1 MKLGDLKKYKKVLIL
16 GYGVEG
22 KAVEAFLKKYC
33 PEVVIGIADK
43 KDGDDYLN
51 KQKDY
56 DLAIKSPGIHP
67 KLVTIPYTTGTNIFF
82 HNFAGKVIG
91 VTGTKGKSTTS
102 TLIYEMLKKAGKNVQ
117 LGGNIGR
124 PALEVLDMFLDQEE
138 LEKNGAQWAVLEL
151 SSFQLQDITASPH
164 IAVVLMIG
172 EEHLDYH
179 ADVVEYVEAK
189 RNILRFQIADDFA
202 IINRDYPASNESD
215 VLTDGQVFYVS
226 RERETVDGCYAFGQ
240 SIWINRRGNIEEIIK
255 VQDIRLLGKH
265 NRENACA
272 ATMAAK
278 LAGVAKDDIAAVLK
292 AFSGLPHRLE
302 YVGEKYGIRFYNDSL
317 STIPDAAIE
326 GIDAFDDQ
334 VETLIAGGYDRGLNY
349 AQFGEFLVKS
359 SVRTLILFPPS
370 GERIWEAV
378 IKAGG
383 KETIKRLD
391 VTTMSQAVLF
401 ASEETSAGKICLLSP
416 GAASFGTFKDYKDRG
431 EQFKAQVLALGV
443 A

>member
-1 MKLGDLKKYKKVLIL
+1 MKIEELKKHKKILIL

-33 PEVVIGIADK
+33 PNVEIGIADK
-43 KDGDDYLN
+43 KDGEDYLA
-51 KQKDY
+51 KQKEY

-67 KLVTIPYTTGTNIFF
+67 KFVTIPYTTGTNIFL
-82 HNFAGKVIG
+82 HNFVGKIIG

-102 TLIYEMLKKAGKNVQ
+102 TLIYEMLKKAGKNAY
-117 LGGNIGR
+117 LGGNIGK
-124 PALEVLDMFLDQEE
+124 PALEVLDMFFDQ
-138 LEKNGAQWAVLEL
+138 KKTAISGDSWAVLEL
-151 SSFQLQDITASPH
+151 SSFQLQDITKSPH

-172 EEHLDYH
+172 AEHLDYH
-179 ADVVEYVEAK
+179 ADVAEYVDAK
-189 RNILRFQIADDFA
+189 RNILRYQTSDDFA
-202 IINRDYPASNESD
+202 VINRDYPASNESD
-215 VLTDGQVFYVS
+215 VLTDGHVFYVS
-226 RERETVDGCYAFGQ
+226 RERETVNGCYAFGQ
-240 SIWINRRGNIEEIIK
+240 SIWINRGGSVEEIVK
-255 VQDIRLLGKH
+255 LQDIRLLGKH

-278 LAGVAKDDIAAVLK
+278 LAGVTKDDIEAVLK
-292 AFSGLPHRLE
+292 EFSGLPHRLE
-302 YVGEKYGIRFYNDSL
+302 YVGERYEIRFYNDSL

-334 VETLIAGGYDRGLNY
+334 VETLIAGGYDRGLDY
-349 AQFGEFLVKS
+349 TQFGEFLVKS

-383 KETIKRLD
+383 RDTLKRLD

-416 GAASFGTFKDYKDRG
+416 AAASFGTFKDYKDRG